1 MFTLNI
7 ILGIVLAITFVVASW
22 WGYKNKRQEQT
33 NILIA
38 TELEAL
44 FVETKKMA
52 DKASVYVAPG
62 PGANQSLDY
71 NSPAMLGTL
80 VSVIV
85 HKLGDLRLTAQDFDI
100 KMDDHVSVYVDMK
113 THDVILST
121 SGDLGAQ
128 DPLSQLVNFTD
139 PDDKTFH

>member
-7 ILGIVLAITFVVASW
+7 ILGIILAITFVVASW
-22 WGYKNKRQEQT
+22 WGYKNYQQEQT

-52 DKASVYVAPG
+52 DKAAVYVTPG
-62 PGANQSLDY
+62 DGANQSLDY

-100 KMDDHVSVYVDMK
+100 SMDDHVSIYVDMS

-121 SGDLGAQ
+121 SGNLGAD
-128 DPLSQLVNFTD
+128 DPLSQLINFTD
-139 PDDKTFH
+139 PDDSTFH